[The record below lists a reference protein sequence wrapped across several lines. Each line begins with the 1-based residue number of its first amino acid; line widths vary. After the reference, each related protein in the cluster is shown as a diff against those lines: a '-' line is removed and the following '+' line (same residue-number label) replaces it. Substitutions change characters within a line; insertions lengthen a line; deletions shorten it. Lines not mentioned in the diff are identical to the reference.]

1 MELTNFTMNVL
12 KNFASINSN
21 IVISP
26 GNNITT
32 ISEAKNVLAQ
42 ATVSEQFSQQFGIY
56 DLNEF
61 LNVIGLVDGPRLR
74 FENDHVLVGDTSG
87 RAQIN
92 YYFSDTEM
100 LTTPS
105 KLITMP
111 STDVSFSLDQGT
123 LNNLKRAANVLGHS
137 QLVIEPSEGA
147 VRLSI
152 TDTENSTSN
161 AYAIDVDGEY
171 NVDNFKFVLNI
182 TNLKMIAGDYQ
193 VSISSKLISEF
204 KSSDNDLTYWVA
216 LEKSSTYGE

>member
-1 MELTNFTMNVL
+1 MNVL

-26 GNNITT
+26 GNDITT

-42 ATVSEQFSQQFGIY
+42 AKVSEEFSQGFGIY

-61 LNVIGLVDGPRLR
+61 LNVVGLVDGPRLR
-74 FENDHVLVGDTSG
+74 FENEYVLVGDASG
-87 RAQIN
+87 RAQIK

-123 LNNLKRAANVLGHS
+123 LNNLKRAASVLGHS

-147 VRLSI
+147 IKLSVVDI
-152 TDTENSTSN
+152 ENSTSN
-161 AYAIDVDGEY
+161 GYAIDVDGEY
-171 NVDNFKFVLNI
+171 EEEKFKFVLNI
-182 TNLKMIAGDYQ
+182 TNLKMIAGDYN

-204 KSSDNDLTYWVA
+204 KSTDNDLTYWVA

>member
-1 MELTNFTMNVL
+1 MELTTFTTNVL

-26 GNNITT
+26 GSNITT

-42 ATVSEQFSQQFGIY
+42 ATVSEEFSQRFGIY

-74 FENDHVLVGDTSG
+74 FENDYVLVGDSSG
-87 RAQIN
+87 RAQIK
-92 YYFSDTEM
+92 YFFSDVDM
-100 LTTPS
+100 LTSPS
-105 KLITMP
+105 KMITMH
-111 STDVSFSLDQGT
+111 STDVSFTLDQST
-123 LNNLKRAANVLGHS
+123 LNNIKRAASVLGHS

-147 VRLSI
+147 IRLSVV
-152 TDTENSTSN
+152 DTENRTSN

-171 NVDNFKFVLNI
+171 NVDSFKFVLNI

-204 KSSDNDLTYWVA
+204 KSSDNELTYWVA

>member
-1 MELTNFTMNVL
+1 MELTNFSMNVL

-26 GNNITT
+26 GNDITT

-42 ATVSEQFSQQFGIY
+42 AKVSEEFSQGFGIY

-61 LNVIGLVDGPRLR
+61 LNVVGLVDGPRLR
-74 FENDHVLVGDTSG
+74 FENEYVLVGDASG
-87 RAQIN
+87 RAQIK

-123 LNNLKRAANVLGHS
+123 LNNLKRAASVLGHS

-147 VRLSI
+147 IKLSVVDI
-152 TDTENSTSN
+152 ENSTSN
-161 AYAIDVDGEY
+161 GYAIDVDGEY
-171 NVDNFKFVLNI
+171 EEEKFKFVLNI
-182 TNLKMIAGDYQ
+182 TNLKMIAGDYN

-204 KSSDNDLTYWVA
+204 KNTDNDLTYWVA
-216 LEKSSTYGE
+216 LEKTSTYGE

>member
-1 MELTNFTMNVL
+1 M
-12 KNFASINSN
+12 
-21 IVISP
+21 
-26 GNNITT
+26 
-32 ISEAKNVLAQ
+32 LAQ
-42 ATVSEQFSQQFGIY
+42 AKVSEEFSQGFGIY

-61 LNVIGLVDGPRLR
+61 LNVVGLVDGPRLR
-74 FENDHVLVGDTSG
+74 FENEYVLVGDASG
-87 RAQIN
+87 RAQIK

-123 LNNLKRAANVLGHS
+123 LNNLKRAASVLGHS

-147 VRLSI
+147 IKLSVVDI
-152 TDTENSTSN
+152 ENSTSN
-161 AYAIDVDGEY
+161 GYAIDVDGEY
-171 NVDNFKFVLNI
+171 EEEKFKFVLNI
-182 TNLKMIAGDYQ
+182 TNLKMIAGDYN

-204 KSSDNDLTYWVA
+204 KSTDNDLTYWVA

>member
-1 MELTNFTMNVL
+1 MELTNFSMNVL

-42 ATVSEQFSQQFGIY
+42 AKVSEEFSQGFGIY

-61 LNVIGLVDGPRLR
+61 LNVVGLVDGPRLR
-74 FENDHVLVGDTSG
+74 FENEYVLVGDASG
-87 RAQIN
+87 RAQIK

-123 LNNLKRAANVLGHS
+123 LNNLKRAASVLGHS

-147 VRLSI
+147 VKLSVVDI
-152 TDTENSTSN
+152 ENSTSN
-161 AYAIDVDGEY
+161 GYAIDVDGEY
-171 NVDNFKFVLNI
+171 EEEKFKFVLNI
-182 TNLKMIAGDYQ
+182 TNLKMIAGDYN

-204 KSSDNDLTYWVA
+204 KSTDNDLTYWVA

>member
-1 MELTNFTMNVL
+1 MELTNFSMNVL

-26 GNNITT
+26 GNDITT

-42 ATVSEQFSQQFGIY
+42 AKVSEEFSQGFGIY

-61 LNVIGLVDGPRLR
+61 LNVVGLVDGPRLR
-74 FENDHVLVGDTSG
+74 FENEYVLVGDASG
-87 RAQIN
+87 RAQIK

-111 STDVSFSLDQGT
+111 STDVSFFLDQGT
-123 LNNLKRAANVLGHS
+123 LNNLKRAASVLGHS

-147 VRLSI
+147 VKLSVVDI
-152 TDTENSTSN
+152 ENSTSN
-161 AYAIDVDGEY
+161 GYAIDVDGEY
-171 NVDNFKFVLNI
+171 EEEKFKFVLNI
-182 TNLKMIAGDYQ
+182 TNLKMIAGDYN

-204 KSSDNDLTYWVA
+204 KSTDNDLTYWVA

>member
-1 MELTNFTMNVL
+1 MNVL

-26 GNNITT
+26 GNDITT

-42 ATVSEQFSQQFGIY
+42 AKVSEEFSQGFGIY

-61 LNVIGLVDGPRLR
+61 LNVVGLVDGPRLR
-74 FENDHVLVGDTSG
+74 FENEYVLVGDASG
-87 RAQIN
+87 RAQIK

-111 STDVSFSLDQGT
+111 STDVSFFLDQGT
-123 LNNLKRAANVLGHS
+123 LNNLKRAASVLGHS

-147 VRLSI
+147 VKLSVVDI
-152 TDTENSTSN
+152 ENSTSN
-161 AYAIDVDGEY
+161 GYAIDVDGEY
-171 NVDNFKFVLNI
+171 EEEKFKFVLNI
-182 TNLKMIAGDYQ
+182 TNLKMIAGDYN

-204 KSSDNDLTYWVA
+204 KSTDNDLTYWVA